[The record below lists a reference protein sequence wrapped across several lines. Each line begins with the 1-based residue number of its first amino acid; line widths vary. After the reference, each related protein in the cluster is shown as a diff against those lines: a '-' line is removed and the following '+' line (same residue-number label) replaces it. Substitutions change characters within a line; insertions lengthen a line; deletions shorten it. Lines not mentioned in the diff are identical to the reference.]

1 MPLVQG
7 MLDLIGD
14 GHAQGKQSVKNVTS
28 QPIVE
33 KGNPT
38 DARNMV
44 AETDVLEPTE
54 LGFGRSEE
62 DTLAG
67 AQGNR
72 YNHK

>member
-33 KGNPT
+33 KNNPT

-44 AETDVLEPTE
+44 AETGNLEPTE
-54 LGFGRSEE
+54 SRFGRSEE
-62 DTLAG
+62 HALVG
-67 AQGNR
+67 AQG
-72 YNHK
+72 